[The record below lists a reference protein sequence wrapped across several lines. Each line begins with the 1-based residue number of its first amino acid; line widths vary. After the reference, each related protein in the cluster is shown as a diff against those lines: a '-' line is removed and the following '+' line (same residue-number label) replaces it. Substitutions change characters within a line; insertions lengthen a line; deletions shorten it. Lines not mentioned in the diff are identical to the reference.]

1 MNKTTAHSAKA
12 YKDLYVV
19 AIGASAGGLEAL
31 EKFFSTCPADT
42 GMAFVVVQHLSPDHK
57 SMMSDLLARYTKMPI
72 KVVEHGMLL
81 EANCVYLIPA
91 GNLMRMEG
99 NKFLLSKKSPH
110 VFTLPIDIFFSSLA
124 QYFQAHTIG
133 VILSGTGSDGT
144 RGAYAINEAGGLLLA
159 QDPQTAKFDGMPNS
173 IIATGLVDEILP
185 AEAIAERIVYH
196 TQNPQL
202 KTANLA
208 SVIYDRPIDEE
219 SSLELIFQLLI
230 QLSGIDFRE
239 YKPATV
245 GRRIERRMQ
254 LKHIAT
260 LQDYALCLEQD
271 KTELMNLRR
280 ELLIPVTSFFRDAA
294 AFENLTQLAINE
306 LVNNTKSNET
316 IRVWVAGTSTG
327 EEAYSIAMLFMEAFD
342 RYKKWPNLKIFAT
355 DVNPLIIEYAAAGQ
369 YPESIAAELTE
380 ERLNRF
386 FNLAGNV
393 YTVKPELR
401 QCIIFARH
409 NLLTDPPF
417 TRMDLVSC
425 RNTLIYFKSEAQLGA
440 MQRLQY
446 ALKTDG
452 ILFLGSSESISA
464 VANNFTVLS
473 AKHKLFRRN
482 SNKLPIIL
490 ELTNHTSTAYAASKR
505 HKTRTGSVNRA
516 LNDASLIDAA
526 TSTLLSAY
534 APPSILVNDRYEAV
548 HLYGNLQPFFQL
560 RQGAV
565 TMMLNR
571 ILPDRLVPVVSAL
584 VFKCLK
590 DKNTIYSD
598 VFEVTLLDQTLQLL
612 RVCVRFMN
620 NEGDEKFVLLSFEI
634 QQGQNASDHHQT
646 VDVSTE
652 TAARIEIL
660 QQELNATRESLQATI
675 EELETSNEELQATNE
690 ELMAS
695 NEELQSSNEELQSVN
710 EEINTVNAEYQEKVM
725 NLNQVNADLDTMAK
739 AVGVATIFVDQHLQ
753 ITRFTTEAKAL
764 FKLRDLDIGRPLS
777 DINHVL
783 ADNQHIELIHKTI
796 VSGTEFEQEVNDT
809 TGKTYLL
816 KILPYQVSSNDHN
829 GAVIT
834 FVDIS
839 SWTNTGRTTS

>member
-1 MNKTTAHSAKA
+1 MKNKLSPAVSNNIFI
-12 YKDLYVV
+12 V

-31 EKFFSTCPADT
+31 EKFFSACPADT

-57 SMMSDLLARYTKMPI
+57 SMMSDLLARYTRMPI
-72 KVVEHGMLL
+72 KVVEQGMPI
-81 EANCVYLIPA
+81 EADTVFLIPA
-91 GNLMRMEG
+91 GNLMRLEG
-99 NKFLLSKKSPH
+99 HKFVLTKKSPH
-110 VFTLPIDIFFSSLA
+110 VFTLPIDIFFNSLA
-124 QYFQAHTIG
+124 QHFQDHSIG
-133 VILSGTGSDGT
+133 VVLSGTGSDGT
-144 RGAYAINEAGGLLLA
+144 RGASSINEAGGLLLA

-185 AEAIAERIVYH
+185 AEAIAKRIVYH
-196 TQNPQL
+196 TQNPQP
-202 KTANLA
+202 KSANIE
-208 SVIYDRPIDEE
+208 SVIYDRPVDEE
-219 SSLELIFQLLI
+219 SSLELIFQLLL

-294 AFENLTQLAINE
+294 AFDTLNQLAISDI
-306 LVNNTKSNET
+306 VSNSPSNDS

-327 EEAYSIAMLFMEAFD
+327 EEAYSIAMLFLEAFEKQ
-342 RYKKWPNLKIFAT
+342 KKWPNLKIFAT

-369 YPESIAAELTE
+369 YPESIAAELSE

-386 FNLAGNV
+386 FNLAGNM

-417 TRMDLVSC
+417 TRMNLVSC

-446 ALKTDG
+446 ALKTDAV
-452 ILFLGSSESISA
+452 LFLGSSESIST
-464 VANNFTVLS
+464 VAKNFATLS
-473 AKHKLFRRN
+473 AKHKIFKRN
-482 SNKLPIIL
+482 ANKLPVIL
-490 ELTNHTSTAYAASKR
+490 EVANHATTAFSANQR
-505 HKTRTGSVNRA
+505 HKTRHSIVNRA
-516 LNDASLIDAA
+516 LNDVTLIDAS
-526 TSTLLSAY
+526 TSALLKAY
-534 APPSILVNDRYEAV
+534 TPPSILVNDRYEAV
-548 HLYGNLQPFFQL
+548 HIFGNLQPFFQL
-560 RQGAV
+560 REGSV
-565 TMMLNR
+565 TMLLNR
-571 ILPDRLVPVVSAL
+571 MLPDKLIPVVTAL

-590 DKNTIYSD
+590 DKATIYSD
-598 VFEVTLLDQTLQLL
+598 AFELTMFDQTTQFI
-612 RVCVRFMN
+612 RVCVRFVN
-620 NEGDEKFVLLSFEI
+620 NEGDERFALLSFEL
-634 QQGQNASDHHQT
+634 QQGNTGDQYPT
-646 VDVSTE
+646 LDVSSE

-710 EEINTVNAEYQEKVM
+710 EEINTVNSEFQEKVM
-725 NLNQVNADLDTMAK
+725 TLNQVNADLDTMAK
-739 AVGVATIFVDQHLQ
+739 AVGVATIFVDEHLQ
-753 ITRFTTEAKAL
+753 ITRFTTEAQSL
-764 FKLRDLDIGRPLS
+764 FRLRDHDIGRPLS
-777 DINHVL
+777 DISHILKDNH
-783 ADNQHIELIHKTI
+783 HIELIENTI
-796 VSGTEFEQEVNDT
+796 QTGTEFEQEISTSNN
-809 TGKTYLL
+809 KTYLL
-816 KILPYQVSSNDHN
+816 RILPYHVSYNDHN
-829 GAVIT
+829 GAVVT

-839 SWTNTGRTTS
+839 SWYHAGK

>member
-1 MNKTTAHSAKA
+1 MNKTAAHSAKA
-12 YKDLYVV
+12 YKDLFVV

-81 EANCVYLIPA
+81 QADSVYLIPA
-91 GNLMRMEG
+91 GNLMRIEG
-99 NKFLLSKKSPH
+99 NKFLLTKKSPH
-110 VFTLPIDIFFSSLA
+110 VFTLPIDIFFNSLA
-124 QYFQAHTIG
+124 QHYQSHSIG

-159 QDPQTAKFDGMPNS
+159 QAPHTAKFDGMPNS
-173 IIATGLVDEILP
+173 IIATGLVDEILAP
-185 AEAIAERIVYH
+185 EAIAERIVYH
-196 TQNPQL
+196 TQNPQT
-202 KTANLA
+202 KPANLA
-208 SVIYDRPIDEE
+208 NVIYDRPIDEE
-219 SSLELIFQLLI
+219 SSLDLIFQLLI

-294 AFENLTQLAINE
+294 AFENLTQLAINDI
-306 LVNNTKSNET
+306 VSNTNSNES

-342 RYKKWPNLKIFAT
+342 KHKKWPNLKIFAT

-380 ERLNRF
+380 ARLNRF
-386 FNLAGNV
+386 FNLAGNM

-401 QCIIFARH
+401 QSIIFARH

-464 VANNFTVLS
+464 VANNFSVLS
-473 AKHKLFRRN
+473 AKHKVFKRN
-482 SNKLPIIL
+482 NNKLPIVL
-490 ELTNHTSTAYAASKR
+490 ELSNHATNAYSINKR
-505 HKTRTGSVNRA
+505 HKSRTGIVNRA
-516 LNDASLIDAA
+516 LSDVSLIDDA
-526 TSTLLSAY
+526 TATLLNAY

-560 RQGAV
+560 RQGSV
-565 TMMLNR
+565 TMQLNR
-571 ILPDRLVPVVSAL
+571 ILPDKLIPVVSAL

-590 DKNTIYSD
+590 DKNTISSD
-598 VFEVTLLDQTLQLL
+598 VFEMTLLDQSVQLL
-612 RVCVRFMN
+612 RVCIRFMN
-620 NEGDEKFVLLSFEI
+620 SEGDEKFVLLSFEV
-634 QQGQNASDHHQT
+634 QNGQSTNDHYQT

-652 TAARIEIL
+652 NAARIEVL

-739 AVGVATIFVDQHLQ
+739 AVGVATIFVDQQLQ
-753 ITRFTTEAKAL
+753 ITRFTTEAQSL
-764 FKLRDLDIGRPLS
+764 FRLRDYDIGRPLS
-777 DINHVL
+777 DISHLLTDNH
-783 ADNQHIELIHKTI
+783 HIELIEKTI
-796 VSGTEFEQEVNDT
+796 ASATEFEQEVNT
-809 TGKTYLL
+809 TSGKTYLL
-816 KILPYQVSSNDHN
+816 KILPYHVSSNDHN

-839 SWTNTGRTTS
+839 SWYNAGRIQS

>member
-1 MNKTTAHSAKA
+1 MNKTAAHSTKA
-12 YKDLYVV
+12 YKDLFVV

-99 NKFLLSKKSPH
+99 NKFLLTKKSPH

-173 IIATGLVDEILP
+173 IIGTGLVDEILP

-196 TQNPQL
+196 TQNPQP
-202 KTANLA
+202 KHANLA

-306 LVNNTKSNET
+306 LVSNTKSNES

-327 EEAYSIAMLFMEAFD
+327 EEAYSIAMLFMEAFE
-342 RYKKWPNLKIFAT
+342 RHKKWPNLKIFAT

-386 FNLAGNV
+386 FNLAGSM

-425 RNTLIYFKSEAQLGA
+425 RNTLIYFKTEAQLGA

-464 VANNFTVLS
+464 VANNFTVMS
-473 AKHKLFRRN
+473 AKHKIFKRN
-482 SNKLPIIL
+482 NNKLPIIL
-490 ELTNHTSTAYAASKR
+490 EVNNSPNAAYSSNRRSKS
-505 HKTRTGSVNRA
+505 HVGVVNRA
-516 LNDASLIDAA
+516 LNDVSLIEVA
-526 TSTLLSAY
+526 TNTLLNAY
-534 APPSILVNDRYEAV
+534 TPPSILVNDRYEAI
-548 HLYGNLQPFFQL
+548 HLYGNLQPFFQV

-571 ILPDRLVPVVSAL
+571 ILPDKLIPVVSAL

-590 DKNTIYSD
+590 DKTTIYSD
-598 VFEVTLLDQTLQLL
+598 VFDMTMQDQTQQLL
-612 RVCVRFMN
+612 RVCVRFMSS
-620 NEGDEKFVLLSFEI
+620 EGDEKFVLLSFEL
-634 QQGQNASDHHQT
+634 QHNAGHHDQYQT

-652 TAARIEIL
+652 TAARIEVL

-710 EEINTVNAEYQEKVM
+710 EEINTVNAEYQEKVIT
-725 NLNQVNADLDTMAK
+725 LNQVNADLDTMAK
-739 AVGVATIFVDQHLQ
+739 AVGVATIFVDHHLQ
-753 ITRFTTEAKAL
+753 ITRFTTEAKSI
-764 FKLRDLDIGRPLS
+764 FKLRDYDLGRPLS
-777 DINHVL
+777 DISHL
-783 ADNQHIELIHKTI
+783 LKDNGHIDLILKTI
-796 VSGTEFEQEVNDT
+796 ESGTEFEQQVLSTN
-809 TGKTYLL
+809 GKTYLL
-816 KILPYQVSSNDHN
+816 KILPYHVSSNDHN
-829 GAVIT
+829 GAVVT
-834 FVDIS
+834 SVSLS
-839 SWTNTGRTTS
+839 SRH